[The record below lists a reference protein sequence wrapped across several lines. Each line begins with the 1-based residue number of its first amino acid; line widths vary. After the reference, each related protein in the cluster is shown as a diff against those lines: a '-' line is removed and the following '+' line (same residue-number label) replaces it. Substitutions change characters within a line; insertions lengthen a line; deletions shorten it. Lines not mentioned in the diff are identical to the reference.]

1 MQMLRFHILFKHID
15 ISRCHP
21 RELKLAHGERDA
33 LASKLDLFFSFFQA
47 ANKIILISGM
57 ECGTSQTSR
66 NQFLE
71 PENRGI
77 AEC

>member
-33 LASKLDLFFSFFQA
+33 LTFKLDLFFGFFQA
-47 ANKIILISGM
+47 ANKFILILGM
-57 ECGTSQTSR
+57 E
-66 NQFLE
+66 
-71 PENRGI
+71 RGVS
-77 AEC
+77 